1 MLSIFGVTVVVYFIK
16 ILRGYRNIYL
26 LGIVHASNLELI
38 EQLSITFTK

>member
-1 MLSIFGVTVVVYFIK
+1 MLSIFGVTVLVYFIE

-26 LGIVHASNLELI
+26 LCIVHTNNLELI